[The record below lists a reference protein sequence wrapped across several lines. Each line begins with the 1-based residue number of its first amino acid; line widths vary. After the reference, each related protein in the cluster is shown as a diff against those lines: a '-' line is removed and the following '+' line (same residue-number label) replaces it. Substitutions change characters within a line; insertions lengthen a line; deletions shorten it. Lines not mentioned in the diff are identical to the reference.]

1 MLSLL
6 NGGVSL
12 KNIKVAIPTN
22 GTKGMKDAVSE
33 VLGKAKTFTIIEIK
47 ENDVDNVE
55 VLENPASSYKHG
67 AGPIVIKMLID
78 KGVNMITA
86 REFGPGVYTLLDQHD
101 VKMLEVK
108 SGITVTEAINES
120 MKHLGNNIM

>member
-1 MLSLL
+1 MLYLL

-22 GTKGMKDAVSE
+22 GKKGMKDTVSE
-33 VLGKAKTFTIIEIK
+33 VLGKAKTFTIITIK
-47 ENDVDNVE
+47 ENAVDNVE